1 MHGRRPQYTSR
12 LCGRCECCQP
22 TLSAQFLWVQQLPHS
37 TYTPAQRDA
46 RCRCYETRPDCPR
59 CRGWQTTVHC
69 SGLPLLVAP
78 RWLPLAFTGHKRLLV
93 SSVVCSCLTNGLHCL
108 DPWWRHF
115 MTHKL
120 NAILDCT
127 IPACTFTC
135 AAHLRE
141 FLFQHHRLQ
150 SFLNAAAKLI
160 RRSSHHEHVT
170 PLLRDLHWLRS
181 WEHIDFKSV
190 MLVYR
195 CLYGLLTISRIISN
209 VSPATIANN
218 FVHHHRH
225 YWFEK
230 KVKGEGE
237 YTWYSASS

>member
-1 MHGRRPQYTSR
+1 MLDVIAIRQDLTAPDVEVVDVGLSDNSLLQWSASSACPMMVIEIFVRRLWRSLDINDFQSA
-12 LCGRCECCQP
+12 L
-22 TLSAQFLWVQQLPHS
+22 LSALCLP
-37 TYTPAQRDA
+37 
-46 RCRCYETRPDCPR
+46 
-59 CRGWQTTVHC
+59 
-69 SGLPLLVAP
+69 
-78 RWLPLAFTGHKRLLV
+78 
-93 SSVVCSCLTNGLHCL
+93 NGLHCL
-108 DPWWRHF
+108 DPDMMASLHDA
-115 MTHKL
+115 KL
-120 NAILDCT
+120 NAILDRA
-127 IPACTFTC
+127 IPVHTVTRRP
-135 AAHLRE
+135 LPGIPT
-141 FLFQHHRLQ
+141 FQHRRLQ

-225 YWFEK
+225 Y
-230 KVKGEGE
+230 
-237 YTWYSASS
+237 